1 MPPDTH
7 QQDERTRLLSPQNDV
22 ESNTQYCER
31 GDQAEVTWRE
41 WTGLQLESPAVHR
54 LVISLIILDS
64 IFVLI
69 DLSYTFLIQPCATP
83 GNPEEDAPVWLEI
96 LSHISLGITTLFL
109 IEIPLAVWAF
119 GFGFYNPT
127 VTRAGGWHILD
138 ATVIAGTFTL
148 EVILRGKERE
158 LASLLILLR
167 LWRLVKLVGGKP
179 RPIVKQFTSNLV
191 SLQV

>member
-1 MPPDTH
+1 MPSDTPR

-22 ESNTQYCER
+22 ESNTQFELR
-31 GDQAEVTWRE
+31 DQAEMTWRE
-41 WTGLQLESPAVHR
+41 WTGLKLESPAVHR

-83 GNPEEDAPVWLEI
+83 GNPEEDAPVWLDI

-127 VTRAGGWHILD
+127 RTRAGGWHLLD
-138 ATVIAGTFTL
+138 ATVIVGTFTF

-179 RPIVKQFTSNLV
+179 CCTK
-191 SLQV
+191 